1 MNFLSW
7 RRVGSSC
14 SIKFMTDGIL
24 LRETQ
29 VRTEVLGV
37 GTSIESSILLL
48 LFNTFIDEGGEQAL
62 SQFHPNPSSAIALV
76 LSKPVLEINC
86 GHQIKS
92 NCKFPSMI
100 VVQWQAFSSLLS
112 INERFKG
119 DEEAENTTVPFA
131 AVVVGSVSLLGRR
144 ADDLELG
151 TRHGARQT

>member
-1 MNFLSW
+1 M
-7 RRVGSSC
+7 V
-14 SIKFMTDGIL
+14 
-24 LRETQ
+24 
-29 VRTEVLGV
+29 TEVLGV

-76 LSKPVLEINC
+76 LSKEINC

-119 DEEAENTTVPFA
+119 DEEAENTTVPSA

-144 ADDLELG
+144 ADDMELG
-151 TRHGARQT
+151 TCHGARQT